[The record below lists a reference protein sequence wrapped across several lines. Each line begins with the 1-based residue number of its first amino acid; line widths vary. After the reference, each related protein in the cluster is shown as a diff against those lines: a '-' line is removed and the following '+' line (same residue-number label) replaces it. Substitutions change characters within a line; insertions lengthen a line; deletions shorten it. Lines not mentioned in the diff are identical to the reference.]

1 MPNPYVNKV
10 VQSNGTTIIDISDT
24 TAVAADVASG
34 KYIYLASGE
43 KVEGT
48 ASGSGGSSVQ
58 TASGTIS
65 GSGNNI
71 LQIPCDFAPD
81 LIYVYGDMSSSASLR
96 GCVSFTIIKD
106 NYLEATV
113 DGSSN
118 NTDEYIWWND
128 HSITGY
134 SGDDASVP
142 HGEYT
147 SGNVILD
154 MVDNSSTTRFNSSV
168 TYSYKFVKW
177 T

>member
-81 LIYVYGDMSSSASLR
+81 LIYVYGDMSGNASLR
-96 GCVSFTIIKD
+96 GCVCFTIIKD
-106 NYLEATV
+106 AYLEATI
-113 DGSSN
+113 DGSSSS
-118 NTDEYIWWND
+118 TDEYIYWND

-134 SGDDASVP
+134 GTD
-142 HGEYT
+142 T
-147 SGNVILD
+147 SLPYGAYSDGTIILD
-154 MVDNSSTTRFNSSV
+154 MVENSSSTRFNSDV
-168 TYSYKFVKW
+168 TYTYKFVKW

>member
-24 TAVAADVASG
+24 TAVAADVAAG
-34 KYIYLASGE
+34 KHFYLATGE

-48 ASGSGGSSVQ
+48 ASGGGSSVQ
-58 TASGTIS
+58 VETGTVS

-81 LIYVYGDMSSSASLR
+81 LIYVHGDMSGDASLR

-106 NYLEATV
+106 TYLEATI
-113 DGSSN
+113 DGSSS
-118 NTDEYIWWND
+118 NTEEYIYWND

-142 HGEYT
+142 HGEYIN
-147 SGNVILD
+147 GNVILD
-154 MVDNSSTTRFNSSV
+154 MVDNTSATRFNSGV